1 MQKPKLTNEQKD
13 KLIHQFAGEKM
24 PEFFFDGKTDI
35 NPFEIFES
43 FFGEG
48 KAMKHEKRAAEMLGG
63 EKWAKRKVEEGV
75 NPLSWIR
82 AFQRGDEPHSPR
94 GFAPKTMAIIQKAKE
109 IISQY
114 DVRLTIRQVYYRL
127 VAEQVI
133 ENSHKSYK
141 NLDGVLV
148 KAREAGYIPY
158 EKFVDTSRSV
168 LKSNSWTSPK
178 EFFETVK
185 KAYRKTLLD
194 DQDNYIEVWV
204 EKDALRSVFEP
215 VTDSFDINLGIGKG
229 YTSHTAL
236 YDASRR
242 IAEHPDKTIKI
253 LYFGDFDPSGKDIF
267 RNLKVRTRE
276 LFGISADFEMVS
288 LTREDIETYKLP
300 PAPAKRLDTRFNS
313 FVQEHGDISVEL
325 DALPPN
331 ILEEKIKES
340 ILKNI
345 DIDKYQIRLDQEKTE
360 RKEIEKLIQKI

>member
-1 MQKPKLTNEQKD
+1 MEKPKLTKEQQD
-13 KLIHQFAGEKM
+13 KLIHEFAGEKM

-35 NPFEIFES
+35 NPFEVFES
-43 FFGEG
+43 FFGTMN
-48 KAMKHEKRAAEMLGG
+48 KTEKRASEITGIKNVGRLRALMNCSELGSG
-63 EKWAKRKVEEGV
+63 NR
-75 NPLSWIR
+75 R
-82 AFQRGDEPHSPR
+82 H
-94 GFAPKTMAIIQKAKE
+94 GFSPKTMAIINKANE

-114 DVRLTIRQVYYRL
+114 NVRLTIRQVYYRL

-168 LKSNSWTSPK
+168 LKSNSWTNPK
-178 EFFETVK
+178 AFFETVK

-194 DQDNYIEVWV
+194 DQNNYIEVWV

-215 VTDSFDINLGIGKG
+215 VTEAFDVTLGIGKG

-236 YDASRR
+236 YDASKR

-253 LYFGDFDPSGKDIF
+253 LYFGDFDPSGEDIF

-276 LFGISADFEMVS
+276 LFGVTADFEKVS
-288 LTREDIETYKLP
+288 LTREDIDTYKLP
-300 PAPAKRLDTRFNS
+300 PAPAKRSDTRFEN

-331 ILEEKIKES
+331 ILEEKIRES
-340 ILKNI
+340 ILRNI
-345 DIDKYQIRLDQEKTE
+345 DIEKYKTRLDQEKTE
-360 RKEIEKLIQKI
+360 REAIEKLIQKI